1 MEESLPVNSILKT
14 NEGQQSNQ
22 KMLLTV
28 ADSTVSCAAS
38 ASDWEL
44 WDQRVEN
51 ASTEALNSFGLG
63 QAGASWLA

>member
-1 MEESLPVNSILKT
+1 
-14 NEGQQSNQ
+14 
-22 KMLLTV
+22 MLLTV